1 MDIEQLDDIV
11 YIKTSGY
18 FNQELGQRVLKNCME
33 QIDQGQKFFLLD
45 LVDSKMVN
53 SIGISMLIEVIEKLQ
68 EIDGKLAFCN
78 LAPVV
83 DKTFKIMGI
92 AKYADIARTKEEGL
106 QLFNA

>member
-18 FNQELGQRVLKNCME
+18 FNQELGQKVLKNCMD
-33 QIDQGQKFFLLD
+33 QIDQGNKHFLID

-92 AKYADIARTKEEGL
+92 AKYAEIARTKDEGL
-106 QLFNA
+106 KLFEN